1 MKTSRTSAPSGP
13 QYAECSTPPGRT
25 YASSGPSS
33 YGAVDDERLHPLE
46 HDPELLVRMAVERH
60 GRARLEADEVQHRG
74 VAEQRLPAHAGGEL
88 ECAMASSRTN
98 WAICGAPSLDY
109 RCVAVMIVEQRDY
122 HVYTGKLPELVR
134 LYETEG
140 IPIQQEILG
149 GLVGAF
155 TTDVGA
161 LSTYTTLWRYDSF
174 AEREERRARL
184 QADERWKDV
193 PRQGPAAHPH
203 AAEPDPRPDVVLA
216 AAVMGALDGKVAIV
230 TGGAQGIGAAIAA
243 GLAAEGATRRR
254 RRPRTRRER
263 RRSEAPTSTSDE
275 EDVARMVEET
285 LARHGRIDILVNNA
299 GLYASL
305 EMRAF
310 TEIPLEEWN
319 RVMEVN
325 VASMFLTC
333 RAVVPVMREQGGGKI
348 VNISSGTPFR
358 GVPFLLHYVTSKGA
372 IVALTRALAKELGKD
387 SIHVNCVAPGFTMSD
402 GVKSH
407 PEVIEKLRDVS
418 VASRTIQR
426 DQVPEDVVGAV
437 VFLCTPAADFITG
450 QTMVIDGGQYF
461 H

>member
-1 MKTSRTSAPSGP
+1 MS
-13 QYAECSTPPGRT
+13 
-25 YASSGPSS
+25 
-33 YGAVDDERLHPLE
+33 V
-46 HDPELLVRMAVERH
+46 
-60 GRARLEADEVQHRG
+60 
-74 VAEQRLPAHAGGEL
+74 
-88 ECAMASSRTN
+88 
-98 WAICGAPSLDY
+98 
-109 RCVAVMIVEQRDY
+109 
-122 HVYTGKLPELVR
+122 
-134 LYETEG
+134 
-140 IPIQQEILG
+140 
-149 GLVGAF
+149 
-155 TTDVGA
+155 
-161 LSTYTTLWRYDSF
+161 
-174 AEREERRARL
+174 
-184 QADERWKDV
+184 
-193 PRQGPAAHPH
+193 
-203 AAEPDPRPDVVLA
+203 
-216 AAVMGALDGKVAIV
+216 LDGKVAIV
-230 TGGAQGIGAAIAA
+230 TGGAQGIGAAIAS
-243 GLAAEGATRRR
+243 GLEAEGATVVVADLNPPEGGIRADVA
-254 RRPRTRRER
+254 
-263 RRSEAPTSTSDE
+263 SE

-285 LARHGRIDILVNNA
+285 LERHGRIDILVNNA

-305 EMRAF
+305 EMRVF

-333 RAVVPVMREQGGGKI
+333 RAVVPVMREHGGGKI

-407 PEVIEKLRDVS
+407 PDVIEKLRDVS
-418 VASRTIQR
+418 VASRTLQR